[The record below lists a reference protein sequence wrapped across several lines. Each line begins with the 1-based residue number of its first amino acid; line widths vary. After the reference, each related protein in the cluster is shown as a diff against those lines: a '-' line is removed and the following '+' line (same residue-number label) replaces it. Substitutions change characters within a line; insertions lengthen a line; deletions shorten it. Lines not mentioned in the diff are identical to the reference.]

1 MEIEAAAPVQSAH
14 WLGILLAGGAFLLA
28 YFVARYGMWA
38 WAPKDPWDI
47 FVMTIPVLA
56 FFWFV
61 AVVQRTLREI
71 DELQRRIHLEALA
84 LAFLTVML
92 LLMGLGLIEE
102 MPRGRLTL
110 PWRDLWFALIPLYG
124 ICYLAARHRYR

>member
-1 MEIEAAAPVQSAH
+1 MESKAITPAKTSRWPR
-14 WLGILLAGGAFLLA
+14 IILAGGVFLIA

-38 WAPKDPWDI
+38 WAPQEPWDI
-47 FVMTIPVLA
+47 FVMNVPVIA

-61 AVVQRTLREI
+61 AVVQRTLRES

-92 LLMGLGLIEE
+92 LLMALGLMEE
-102 MPRGRLTL
+102 MPRGRLML

>member
-1 MEIEAAAPVQSAH
+1 MESGALATAKSPRWPA
-14 WLGILLAGGAFLLA
+14 ILLAGGLFFGA
-28 YFVARYGMWA
+28 YFLARYGMWA
-38 WAPKDPWDI
+38 WNPRDPWDI
-47 FVMTIPVLA
+47 FVMNIPVLA

-92 LLMGLGLIEE
+92 VLMALGLIEE
-102 MPRGRLTL
+102 MPRGKLIL